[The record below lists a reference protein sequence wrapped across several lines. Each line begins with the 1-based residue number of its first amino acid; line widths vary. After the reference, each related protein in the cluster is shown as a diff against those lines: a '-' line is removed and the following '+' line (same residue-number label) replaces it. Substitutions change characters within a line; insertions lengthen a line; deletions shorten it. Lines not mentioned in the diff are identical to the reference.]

1 MYKGDSELERGEK
14 NGGGGVVLTYMH
26 TLAPLVRISL

>member
-1 MYKGDSELERGEK
+1 MYKRDSELERGEK
-14 NGGGGVVLTYMH
+14 EGGRVVLTYMH